1 MNTATTTT
9 PIPVHR
15 SVIVIGEADAR
26 RLSLL
31 LEDGAPQRDAPH
43 LLELREELERAVI
56 VQSDELPHD
65 VITMQARASVLDL
78 ASGAR
83 QHLQLVYPHEADPS
97 RGLISVLAP
106 LGTALLG
113 YRAGDEVSWS
123 SPGGPRRLRIENV
136 RSRHEPA
143 VRH

>member
-1 MNTATTTT
+1 MNTATTF
-9 PIPVHR
+9 IPTHR
-15 SVIVIGEADAR
+15 SVIVIAETDAR

-43 LLELREELERAVI
+43 LLELREELERALI
-56 VQSDELPHD
+56 VHADELPRG
-65 VITMQARASVLDL
+65 VITMQACATVLDL
-78 ASGAR
+78 GSGAR
-83 QHLQLVYPHEADPS
+83 QELQLVYPREADPA
-97 RGLISVLAP
+97 RGLVSVLAP

-113 YRAGDEVSWS
+113 YRAGDEVSWN
-123 SPGGPRRLRIENV
+123 SPGGPRRLRIEQV